1 MMRQLCFLILGF
13 LIFTPAVNA
22 QSITAN
28 YKLTGKGSVQAK
40 NFYLLTLLQ
49 NDPQISRIIENDP
62 ILSHIAL
69 NQKQTI
75 LKNLG
80 TNVGYRQITVNLK
93 LTARQIEQIGA
104 GLSKIYNQNQD
115 LQTLVKDKLIPS
127 KAYIHY
133 ENLKPVDQLIK
144 AWQQDAE
151 DINHTIAVYAE
162 GEKPN
167 YPDIDSISFNVH
179 SKDYINIVKQ
189 ATRQIIR
196 KVGHSNI
203 CFMPS
208 MTAALTFLDI
218 NNRNDAGI
226 YEPMETTVNKAAL
239 QKASRINW
247 KNYKY
252 TILLV
257 PGEGPDDNSVQISKG
272 SIARCKLASAAYIK
286 GLAPFIMVS
295 GGRVHPYKTQYF
307 EAVEMKKY
315 MIDSMQ
321 IPANAIIIEPHARHT
336 TTNMRNASRLLIQYH
351 FPLKQPALVI
361 TDMSQSIY
369 ISNMDG
375 RCIQELGDVPYQLG
389 ERISLT
395 SQEFYALS
403 SALQINPR
411 EPLDP

>member
-1 MMRQLCFLILGF
+1 MMRRLSVLILGF
-13 LIFTPAVNA
+13 LFTITANA
-22 QSITAN
+22 QSTTVN
-28 YKLTGKGSVQAK
+28 YQLIKNGSVQAK

-49 NDPQISRIIENDP
+49 NDPTMSRVIETDP

-75 LKNLG
+75 VNNLN
-80 TNVGYRQITVNLK
+80 TSLDYRQITTNLK
-93 LTARQIEQIGA
+93 LTSQQIEQIGA
-104 GLSKIYNQNQD
+104 ELSKIYNQNKD
-115 LQTLVKDKLIPS
+115 LQSLVKYKLIPS

-133 ENLKPVDQLIK
+133 ENLKPVEQLIK

-151 DINHTIAVYAE
+151 DINHTIAVYAD

-167 YPDIDSISFNVH
+167 YPDIDSVSFNVH
-179 SKDYINIVKQ
+179 NKNYINIIKQ
-189 ATRQIIR
+189 ATRQIIK
-196 KVGHSNI
+196 KVGRSNA
-203 CFMPS
+203 CFIPS

-239 QKASRINW
+239 QKANRTNW

-252 TILLV
+252 TVLLV
-257 PGEGPDDNSVQISKG
+257 PGEGPDDNSVQVSKG
-272 SIARCKLASAAYIK
+272 SIARCKLAATAYIK

-295 GGRVHPYKTQYF
+295 GGRVHPYKTRYV

-315 MIDSMQ
+315 MVDSLM
-321 IPANAIIIEPHARHT
+321 IPAKAIIIEPHARHT
-336 TTNMRNASRLLIQYH
+336 TTNLRNASRLLIQYH

-361 TDMSQSIY
+361 ADVSQSIY
-369 ISNMDG
+369 ISNMAE
-375 RCIQELGDVPYQLG
+375 RCIQELGDVPYRLG
-389 ERISLT
+389 ERVSLT
-395 SQEFYALS
+395 GQEFYALP
-403 SALQINPR
+403 SALQINPW

>member
-1 MMRQLCFLILGF
+1 MRRLSFLILGF
-13 LIFTPAVNA
+13 LFFTTIVGA
-22 QSITAN
+22 QSTIAN
-28 YKLTGKGSVQAK
+28 YQLIGNANVQVK
-40 NFYLLTLLQ
+40 NCYLLTLLQ
-49 NDPQISRIIENDP
+49 NNPQVSRIIENDP
-62 ILSHIAL
+62 VFYRIAL

-75 LKNLG
+75 LKNLIA
-80 TNVGYRQITVNLK
+80 TSDYRQITANLK
-93 LTARQIEQIGA
+93 LTSKQIGQI
-104 GLSKIYNQNQD
+104 GSELSKIYNRNKN
-115 LQTLVKDKLIPS
+115 LQSLVKDQLIPS

-133 ENLKPVDQLIK
+133 QNLKPVDQLIK

-151 DINHTIAVYAE
+151 CINHTIAVYAE

-179 SKDYINIVKQ
+179 SKNYINIVKQ
-189 ATRQIIR
+189 ATRQIIK
-196 KVGHSNI
+196 KVGRSNI
-203 CFMPS
+203 CFMPA

-226 YEPMETTVNKAAL
+226 YEPMESAVNKAAL
-239 QKASRINW
+239 QKANRINW

-257 PGEGPDDNSVQISKG
+257 PGEGPEDNSVQISKG
-272 SIARCKLASAAYIK
+272 SIARCKLAAIAYIR

-295 GGRVHPYKTQYF
+295 GGRVHPYKTPYF

-315 MIDSMQ
+315 MVDSMH
-321 IPANAIIIEPHARHT
+321 IPANVIIIEPHARHT

-361 TDMSQSIY
+361 TDISQSSY
-369 ISNMDG
+369 ISNMDK
-375 RCIQELGDVPYQLG
+375 RCIQELGDVPYQLDA
-389 ERISLT
+389 RISPT
-395 SQEFYALS
+395 GQEFYALP
-403 SALQINPR
+403 SALQINPL

>member
-1 MMRQLCFLILGF
+1 MMRRLSILILGF
-13 LIFTPAVNA
+13 LFTITANA
-22 QSITAN
+22 QSTTVN
-28 YKLTGKGSVQAK
+28 YQLIKNGSVQAK

-49 NDPQISRIIENDP
+49 NDPTMSRVIETDP

-75 LKNLG
+75 VNNLN
-80 TNVGYRQITVNLK
+80 TSLDYRQITTNLK
-93 LTARQIEQIGA
+93 LTSQQIEQIGA
-104 GLSKIYNQNQD
+104 ELSKIYNQNKD
-115 LQTLVKDKLIPS
+115 LQSLVKYKLIPS

-133 ENLKPVDQLIK
+133 ENLKPVEQLIK

-151 DINHTIAVYAE
+151 DINHTIAVYAD

-167 YPDIDSISFNVH
+167 YPDIDSVSFNVH
-179 SKDYINIVKQ
+179 NKNYINIIKQ
-189 ATRQIIR
+189 ATRQIIK
-196 KVGHSNI
+196 KVGRSNA
-203 CFMPS
+203 CFIPS

-239 QKASRINW
+239 QKANRTNW

-252 TILLV
+252 TVLLV
-257 PGEGPDDNSVQISKG
+257 PGEGPDDNSVQVSKG
-272 SIARCKLASAAYIK
+272 SIARCKLAATAYIK

-295 GGRVHPYKTQYF
+295 GGRVHPYKTRYV

-315 MIDSMQ
+315 MVDSLM
-321 IPANAIIIEPHARHT
+321 IPAKAIIIEPHARHT
-336 TTNMRNASRLLIQYH
+336 TTNLRNASRLLIQYH

-361 TDMSQSIY
+361 ADVSQSIY
-369 ISNMDG
+369 ISNMAE
-375 RCIQELGDVPYQLG
+375 RCIQELGDVPYRLG
-389 ERISLT
+389 ERVSLT
-395 SQEFYALS
+395 GQEFYALP
-403 SALQINPR
+403 SALQINPW

>member
-1 MMRQLCFLILGF
+1 MMRRLSVLVLGF
-13 LIFTPAVNA
+13 LFTITANA
-22 QSITAN
+22 QSTTVN
-28 YKLTGKGSVQAK
+28 YQLIGNGSVQAK

-49 NDPQISRIIENDP
+49 NDPTMSRIIETDP

-75 LKNLG
+75 VNNL
-80 TNVGYRQITVNLK
+80 NKSLDYRKITTNLK
-93 LTARQIEQIGA
+93 LTSQQIEQIGA
-104 GLSKIYNQNQD
+104 ELSKIYNQNKD
-115 LQTLVKDKLIPS
+115 LQSLVKYKLIPS

-133 ENLKPVDQLIK
+133 ENLKPRDQLIK

-162 GEKPN
+162 GEKSN

-179 SKDYINIVKQ
+179 SKNYINIVKQ

-196 KVGHSNI
+196 RIGRSNA
-203 CFMPS
+203 CFIPS

-226 YEPMETTVNKAAL
+226 YEPMEATVNKVSL
-239 QKASRINW
+239 QKANRTNW

-252 TILLV
+252 TVLLI
-257 PGEGPDDNSVQISKG
+257 PGEGPKDNSIPISKG
-272 SIARCKLASAAYIK
+272 SIARCKLAVTAYMK

-295 GGRVHPYKTQYF
+295 GGRVHPYKTRYV

-315 MIDSMQ
+315 MVDSLM
-321 IPANAIIIEPHARHT
+321 IPAKAIIIEPHARHT
-336 TTNMRNASRLLIQYH
+336 TTNLRNASRLLIQYN

-361 TDMSQSIY
+361 TDVSQSIY
-369 ISNMDG
+369 ISNMNQ
-375 RCIQELGDVPYQLG
+375 RCIQELGDVPYRLG
-389 ERISLT
+389 ERVSLT
-395 SQEFYALS
+395 GQEFYALP
-403 SALQINPR
+403 SALQINPW

>member
-1 MMRQLCFLILGF
+1 MMRRLSVLILGF
-13 LIFTPAVNA
+13 LFTITANA
-22 QSITAN
+22 QSTTVN
-28 YKLTGKGSVQAK
+28 YQLIKNGSVQAK

-49 NDPQISRIIENDP
+49 NDPTMSRVIETDP

-75 LKNLG
+75 VNNLN
-80 TNVGYRQITVNLK
+80 TSLDYRQITTNLK
-93 LTARQIEQIGA
+93 LTSQQIEQIGA
-104 GLSKIYNQNQD
+104 ELSKIYNQNKD
-115 LQTLVKDKLIPS
+115 LQSLVKYKLIPS

-133 ENLKPVDQLIK
+133 ENLKPRDQLIK

-151 DINHTIAVYAE
+151 DINHTIAVYAD

-167 YPDIDSISFNVH
+167 YPDIDSVSFNVH
-179 SKDYINIVKQ
+179 NKNYINIIKQ
-189 ATRQIIR
+189 ATRQIIK
-196 KVGHSNI
+196 KVGRSNA
-203 CFMPS
+203 CFIPS

-239 QKASRINW
+239 QKANRTNW

-252 TILLV
+252 TVLLV

-272 SIARCKLASAAYIK
+272 SIARCKLAATAYIK

-295 GGRVHPYKTQYF
+295 GGRVHPYKTRYV

-315 MIDSMQ
+315 MVDSLM
-321 IPANAIIIEPHARHT
+321 IPAKAIIIEPHARHT
-336 TTNMRNASRLLIQYH
+336 TTNLRNASRLLIQYH
-351 FPLKQPALVI
+351 FPLKRPALVI
-361 TDMSQSIY
+361 TDVSQSIY
-369 ISNMDG
+369 ISNMAE
-375 RCIQELGDVPYQLG
+375 RCIQELGDVPYRLG
-389 ERISLT
+389 ERVSLT
-395 SQEFYALS
+395 SQEFYALP
-403 SALQINPR
+403 SALQINPW

>member
-1 MMRQLCFLILGF
+1 MMRRLSVLILGF
-13 LIFTPAVNA
+13 LFTITANA
-22 QSITAN
+22 QSTTVN
-28 YKLTGKGSVQAK
+28 YQLIKNGSVQAK

-49 NDPQISRIIENDP
+49 NDPTMSRIIETDP

-75 LKNLG
+75 VNNLN
-80 TNVGYRQITVNLK
+80 TSLDYRQITTNLK
-93 LTARQIEQIGA
+93 LTSQQIEQIGA
-104 GLSKIYNQNQD
+104 ELSKIYNQNKD
-115 LQTLVKDKLIPS
+115 LQSLVKYKLIPS

-133 ENLKPVDQLIK
+133 ENLKPRDQLIK

-151 DINHTIAVYAE
+151 DINHTIAVYAD

-167 YPDIDSISFNVH
+167 YPDIDSVSFNVH
-179 SKDYINIVKQ
+179 NKNYINIIKQ
-189 ATRQIIR
+189 ATRQIIK
-196 KVGHSNI
+196 KVGRSNA
-203 CFMPS
+203 CFIPS

-239 QKASRINW
+239 QKANRTNW

-252 TILLV
+252 TVLLV

-272 SIARCKLASAAYIK
+272 SIARCKLAATAYIK

-295 GGRVHPYKTQYF
+295 GGRVHPYKTRYV

-315 MIDSMQ
+315 MVDSLM
-321 IPANAIIIEPHARHT
+321 IPAKAIIIEPHARHT
-336 TTNMRNASRLLIQYH
+336 TTNLRNASRLLIQYH

-361 TDMSQSIY
+361 ADVSQSIY
-369 ISNMDG
+369 ISNMAE
-375 RCIQELGDVPYQLG
+375 RCIQELGDVPYRLG
-389 ERISLT
+389 ERVSLT
-395 SQEFYALS
+395 SQEFYALP
-403 SALQINPR
+403 SALQINPW

>member
-1 MMRQLCFLILGF
+1 MMRRLSVLILGF
-13 LIFTPAVNA
+13 LFTITANA
-22 QSITAN
+22 QSTTVN
-28 YKLTGKGSVQAK
+28 YQLIKNGSVQAK

-49 NDPQISRIIENDP
+49 NDPTMSRVIETDP

-75 LKNLG
+75 VNNLN
-80 TNVGYRQITVNLK
+80 TSLDYRQITTNLK
-93 LTARQIEQIGA
+93 LTSQQIEQIGA
-104 GLSKIYNQNQD
+104 ELSKIYNQNKD
-115 LQTLVKDKLIPS
+115 LQSLVKYKLIPS

-133 ENLKPVDQLIK
+133 ENLKPVEQLIK

-151 DINHTIAVYAE
+151 DINHTIAVYAD

-167 YPDIDSISFNVH
+167 YPDIDSVSFNVH
-179 SKDYINIVKQ
+179 NKNYINIIKQ
-189 ATRQIIR
+189 ATRQIIK
-196 KVGHSNI
+196 KVGRSNA
-203 CFMPS
+203 CFIPS

-239 QKASRINW
+239 QKANRTNW

-252 TILLV
+252 TVLLV

-272 SIARCKLASAAYIK
+272 SIARCKLAATAYIK

-295 GGRVHPYKTQYF
+295 GGRVHPYKTRYV

-315 MIDSMQ
+315 MVDSLM
-321 IPANAIIIEPHARHT
+321 IPAKAIIIEPHARHT
-336 TTNMRNASRLLIQYH
+336 TTNLRNASRLLIQYH

-361 TDMSQSIY
+361 ADVSQSIY
-369 ISNMDG
+369 ISNMAE
-375 RCIQELGDVPYQLG
+375 RCIQELGDVPYRLG
-389 ERISLT
+389 ERVSLT
-395 SQEFYALS
+395 GQEFYALP
-403 SALQINPR
+403 SALQINPW